1 MIFMRT
7 LREQDYFLAGEEM
20 HYALL
25 QTADKIAPFLHDH
38 EFFEI
43 FLVIEGAIEHHVN
56 AEQIV
61 LSHGSLTFIRPAD
74 AHRCR
79 PVPGVECHIINL
91 AVPRRTIRELLNYL
105 GDGFQPQQ
113 LLEPPLPPTVILT
126 AAGTAQVRRRL
137 ERVNTI
143 PMDRTPERKTAL
155 RMLLFDFVTQYF
167 SLSLHEYEV
176 PLPGWLQ
183 NACRAMQQPENLA
196 GGVRRMVALAAV
208 TPEHLARTMQK
219 HLGLTPTAYI
229 NRQRLDVAANL
240 LAHGDGRI
248 VDIAS
253 DVGFESLSYFYT
265 LFKRRF
271 GLTPRQFR
279 RHNQSRMLGAP

>member
-1 MIFMRT
+1 MQT

-25 QTADKIAPFLHDH
+25 QVADKIAPFFHDH

-43 FLVIEGAIEHHVN
+43 FFVIEGGIEHHVN
-56 AEQIV
+56 TEQIM
-61 LSHGSLTFIRPAD
+61 LTRGSLTFIRPAD

-79 PVPGVECHIINL
+79 PIPGTECHTINL
-91 AVPRRTIRELLNYL
+91 AVPRRTIQDLLDYL
-105 GDGFQPQQ
+105 GTGFQPQQ
-113 LLEPPLPPTVILT
+113 LLEPPLPPTVTLSP
-126 AAGTAQVRRRL
+126 AGTAQVKRRL

-143 PMDRTPERKTAL
+143 PMNRTPERKTAL
-155 RMLLFDFVTQYF
+155 RMLLFELVTQYF
-167 SLSLHEYEV
+167 SPSLHEYEA

-271 GLTPRQFR
+271 GMTPRQFR
-279 RHNQSRMLGAP
+279 RMNQVRGLNIDL